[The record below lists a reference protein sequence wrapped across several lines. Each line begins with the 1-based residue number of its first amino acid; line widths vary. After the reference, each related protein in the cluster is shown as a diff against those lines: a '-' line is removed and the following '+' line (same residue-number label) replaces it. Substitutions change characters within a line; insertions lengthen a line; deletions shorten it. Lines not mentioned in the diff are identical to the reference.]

1 MIAVYNASYCPNEV
15 CTGEG
20 AYCVDLIRGGFACH
34 QGAVRCVETDTRTDT
49 CTTRTVSFVSGSY
62 LMFPALQSRIRF
74 NIQLR

>member
-20 AYCVDLIRGGFACH
+20 AYCVDLI
-34 QGAVRCVETDTRTDT
+34 RTDT